1 MPMRTP
7 EEQNRDVL
15 DLLRMVAP
23 ERAAELDG
31 IIQQYTP
38 SFVEASD
45 QPRFIMRASLLYG
58 FVQYSNHTLLQVW
71 LFGWVMW
78 REMYCWSTFLW
89 LLAKKGQPFVLSE
102 FNAMPDQAD
111 CYVSADTVHS
121 QALDFAKSD
130 PMDWARWPSS
140 VPKPLDIALHS
151 KEDWMIKDLVH
162 HAIALFLLHELR
174 HLMLHADG
182 QTFSSRTEEEFECD
196 RWAAEYLIAASD
208 AYAKASGEDP
218 ILVKSKRAMGITL
231 GMAVIA
237 HIQELGLWEEGGEH
251 PSVAGRIARLA
262 SIVDLPGN
270 DSIWNVAC
278 SFLLASLR
286 RQGVLPKRLEFR
298 DQQDLLQNLLF
309 QTDLEQSNHLMQPTG
324 EKLLAAD

>member
-1 MPMRTP
+1 MRTP
-7 EEQNRDVL
+7 EEQNRDPF

-23 ERAAELDG
+23 ERAAELAG
-31 IIQQYTP
+31 IVRKYTP

-45 QPRFIMRASLLYG
+45 QPRFVMEASRLG
-58 FVQYSNHTLLQVW
+58 FVQYSNRTLLQVW

-111 CYVSADTVHS
+111 CYASADALHL
-121 QALDFAKSD
+121 QALDFARSD
-130 PMDWARWPSS
+130 PLDWARWPSS
-140 VPKPLDIALHS
+140 VPKPLEIALHPD
-151 KEDWMIKDLVH
+151 EDRTIKDLVH

-182 QTFSSRTEEEFECD
+182 RTFNSQTEEEFECD
-196 RWAAEYLIAASD
+196 RWAAEYLIATSD
-208 AYAKASGEDP
+208 DYAKSSGEDP

-237 HIQELGLWEEGGEH
+237 HLQEVGLWEEGGEH
-251 PSVAGRIARLA
+251 PAVAGRVARL
-262 SIVDLPGN
+262 
-270 DSIWNVAC
+270 
-278 SFLLASLR
+278 
-286 RQGVLPKRLEFR
+286 
-298 DQQDLLQNLLF
+298 
-309 QTDLEQSNHLMQPTG
+309 
-324 EKLLAAD
+324 